1 MFHNCS
7 NMYQYETVR
16 RHPTAAVRSLH
27 ANHHSVPSKIA
38 VARSCSS
45 SELSSLASGGWST
58 SPGVAPTR
66 LPAFFLRDI
75 GMAMSRT
82 LHVGSR
88 SELLSAISKCV
99 RAKQCLQI
107 PSCANDLHTLH

>member
-45 SELSSLASGGWST
+45 SELSPASAG
-58 SPGVAPTR
+58 
-66 LPAFFLRDI
+66 
-75 GMAMSRT
+75 
-82 LHVGSR
+82 
-88 SELLSAISKCV
+88 
-99 RAKQCLQI
+99 
-107 PSCANDLHTLH
+107 